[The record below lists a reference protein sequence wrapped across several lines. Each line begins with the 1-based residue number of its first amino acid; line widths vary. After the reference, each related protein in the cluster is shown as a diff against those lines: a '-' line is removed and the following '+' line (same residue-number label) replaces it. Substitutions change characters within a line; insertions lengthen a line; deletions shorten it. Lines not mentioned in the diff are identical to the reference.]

1 MAALRGKEHFRR
13 CSRHFNP
20 HWVDFLPLGREK
32 CYEFAFCRLHCEN
45 FSRIRPLLRF
55 FPLFFFFFP
64 LLARFPTHLLLI
76 FFFLSLPR
84 FLARSMLIR
93 SIYLYEFVL
102 SLFLSR
108 MKIDRE
114 NSSRDKFP
122 GVFIESVYKRDA
134 FLFSCLLALFL
145 VNGAGWMRFSSNARF
160 HACTFNRQSHAW
172 TTFFLRGRSRLLSSS
187 LFASRSN

>member
-1 MAALRGKEHFRR
+1 MN
-13 CSRHFNP
+13 SRF
-20 HWVDFLPLGREK
+20 VGSTAKISR
-32 CYEFAFCRLHCEN
+32 EFAPSYD
-45 FSRIRPLLRF
+45 FSP
-55 FPLFFFFFP
+55 FFFFFP

-93 SIYLYEFVL
+93 SIYFYEFVL

-122 GVFIESVYKRDA
+122 GVFR
-134 FLFSCLLALFL
+134 
-145 VNGAGWMRFSSNARF
+145 
-160 HACTFNRQSHAW
+160 
-172 TTFFLRGRSRLLSSS
+172 
-187 LFASRSN
+187 